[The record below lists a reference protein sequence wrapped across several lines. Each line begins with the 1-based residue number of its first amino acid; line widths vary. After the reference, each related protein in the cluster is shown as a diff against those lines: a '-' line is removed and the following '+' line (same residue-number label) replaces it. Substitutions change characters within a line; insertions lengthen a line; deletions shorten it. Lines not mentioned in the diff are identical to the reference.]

1 MMQQQKIFINSSFNG
16 QQGLQQ
22 QTRGVLSAL
31 SVNTMNNSKAMNN
44 NKSLSKLQEADLK
57 QRTLHLIYQQVNE
70 ALGDSVSSNSSSSGE
85 QQQSQAATRY
95 KTELCRSFQEN
106 GICKYGE
113 KCQFAHGTHEL
124 RNMMRHPKYKTE
136 LCRTF
141 HAAGYCPYGPRCHFV
156 HDTSA
161 EANQSRQ
168 NQSPKSN
175 SLKIVSSSSS
185 KPSSN
190 SNSPHQANFFD
201 ESNNDGHFN
210 GTQQYGN
217 NLLMCAARVDS
228 FESNKYSSTSS
239 SRKESTSSSI
249 STCSSSDIS
258 PRSSSPDS
266 LQGHFTKSCSLLDET
281 SATLAESTLLV
292 NQILNNINSASSFDQ
307 LNAIQ
312 FLSLAAVLSA
322 ANNHN
327 H

>member
-156 HDTSA
+156 QEFFYFLIILLGCFKESIQGCNGNWGWTVPA
-161 EANQSRQ
+161 Q
-168 NQSPKSN
+168 N
-175 SLKIVSSSSS
+175 I
-185 KPSSN
+185 
-190 SNSPHQANFFD
+190 
-201 ESNNDGHFN
+201 
-210 GTQQYGN
+210 
-217 NLLMCAARVDS
+217 LLFALL
-228 FESNKYSSTSS
+228 STSQS
-239 SRKESTSSSI
+239 
-249 STCSSSDIS
+249 
-258 PRSSSPDS
+258 
-266 LQGHFTKSCSLLDET
+266 
-281 SATLAESTLLV
+281 
-292 NQILNNINSASSFDQ
+292 
-307 LNAIQ
+307 
-312 FLSLAAVLSA
+312 
-322 ANNHN
+322 
-327 H
+327 